1 MHAMYY
7 LHDITFSHAVRQV
20 SCLTSV
26 MLQQMCLHSQLCH
39 SVMSFATVA
48 QSCVLSPLLCSA
60 ASTENCVFSFHCH
73 HAVIHRHSSICCYKH
88 GHYQLSLSLT
98 EMVASGGNIFAER
111 ALLVL
116 MHCLKMI
123 PCKYFSC
130 TCNSL

>member
-73 HAVIHRHSSICCYKH
+73 HAVIHRHSSICCYKTWPLPA
-88 GHYQLSLSLT
+88 LSFTYRNGSFWWKYFCRT
-98 EMVASGGNIFAER
+98 YTASAS
-111 ALLVL
+111 ALLENDY
-116 MHCLKMI
+116 MQI
-123 PCKYFSC
+123 F
-130 TCNSL
+130 